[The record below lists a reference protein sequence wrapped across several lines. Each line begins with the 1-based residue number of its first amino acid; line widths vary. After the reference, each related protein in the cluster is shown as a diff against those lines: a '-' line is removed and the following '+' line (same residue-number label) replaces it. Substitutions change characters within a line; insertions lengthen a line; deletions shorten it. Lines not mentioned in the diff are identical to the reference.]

1 MKNQFSLYDLLLLI
15 GILQGIITSILLFN
29 SKKNVKSSKLLALAL
44 LSFCFLSSKTL
55 LHTLHLWDTTM
66 FRFFPNGIELALP
79 PLIFFYVKA
88 LVNSKFDFK
97 AKDWLHFVPFLIS
110 QTYAFIVYF
119 TVFKTNILVEKDTIA
134 KGFKFDDIKN
144 LEEYLLLISLGI
156 YLFYGY
162 REIKNYKTWLNNT
175 TSDNTF
181 PDFGWLKNIFRIFI
195 IIGLFSLINHSLDI
209 FFDFKNKTVLHWDLL
224 ILFIAVLTYYLG
236 LRGYLQPNYTFNKGD
251 IIVQKQKASSLSNA
265 AYIDTVE
272 NLEKAMEEDKI
283 FLNPKL
289 TINELSVILNVPERL
304 LSQTINQHFKISF
317 RDYINNYR
325 LKEVKSKLNDSS
337 YSNMSILGIALDCGF
352 NSEASFYRIFKKN
365 TGISPKEFI
374 QKSTT

>member
-1 MKNQFSLYDLLLLI
+1 MKNQFSLYDLLILI
-15 GILQGIITSILLFN
+15 GILQGVITSILLFN
-29 SKKNVKSSKLLALAL
+29 SKKNIKSSKFLALAL

-55 LHTLHLWDTTM
+55 LHTLHLWDTTV

-79 PLIFFYVKA
+79 PLIYFYVKA
-88 LVNSKFDFK
+88 LVNPKFHFK
-97 AKDWLHFVPFLIS
+97 VKDWLHFIPFFIS
-110 QTYAFIVYF
+110 QTYAFVVYF
-119 TVFKTNILVEKDTIA
+119 SVLKTNILVEKDAIA
-134 KGFKFDDIKN
+134 RGFRFDDIKN

-162 REIKNYKTWLNNT
+162 KEIKNYKTWLNNT

-195 IIGLFSLINHSLDI
+195 IIGLFSLVNHSLDI

-236 LRGYLQPNYTFNKGD
+236 LKGYLQPNYTFSKSD
-251 IIVQKQKASSLSNA
+251 SIVQKQKPSNLPNA
-265 AYIDTVE
+265 LFIEVVE
-272 NLEKAMEEDKI
+272 KLEKAMKEDKL

-289 TINELSVILNVPERL
+289 TIYELSNVLGIPQKT
-304 LSQTINQHFKISF
+304 LSQTINQHYTISF
-317 RDYINNYR
+317 RDFINKYR
-325 LKEVKSKLNDSS
+325 LEEVKTKLKDPN

-352 NSEASFYRIFKKN
+352 NSEASFYRIFKKSM
-365 TGISPKEFI
+365 GISPKEFI
-374 QKSTT
+374 QKNTP

>member
-1 MKNQFSLYDLLLLI
+1 LKNLFSLFDLLILI
-15 GILQGIITSILLFN
+15 GIIQGIITSVLLFN
-29 SKKNVKSSKLLALAL
+29 SKKNVKSNKFLALAL

-55 LHTLHLWDTTM
+55 LHTLHLWDTTI

-79 PLIFFYVKA
+79 PLIYFYVKS
-88 LVNSKFDFK
+88 LVNPKFDFK
-97 AKDWLHFVPFLIS
+97 AKDSLHFIPFFIS

-119 TVFKTNILVEKDTIA
+119 AVLKTNILVEKDTIA

-162 REIKNYKTWLNNT
+162 KEIKNYKTWLNNT

-195 IIGLFSLINHSLDI
+195 IVAVFLLVNHSLDI
-209 FFDFKNKTVLHWDLL
+209 FFDLKSKTILHWDLL
-224 ILFIAVLTYYLG
+224 ILFITILIYYLG
-236 LRGYLQPNYTFNKGD
+236 LKGYLQPNYTFSKNEIVIQKNK
-251 IIVQKQKASSLSNA
+251 SSNVPNSLL
-265 AYIDTVE
+265 IETVE
-272 NLEKAMEEDKI
+272 KLEKAMKEDKL

-289 TINELSVILNVPERL
+289 TIYELSNVLNTSQKT
-304 LSQTINQHFKISF
+304 LSQTINQHFNISF
-317 RDYINNYR
+317 RDFINKYR
-325 LKEVKSKLNDSS
+325 LEEVKTKLKDPN

-374 QKSTT
+374 KKNTT